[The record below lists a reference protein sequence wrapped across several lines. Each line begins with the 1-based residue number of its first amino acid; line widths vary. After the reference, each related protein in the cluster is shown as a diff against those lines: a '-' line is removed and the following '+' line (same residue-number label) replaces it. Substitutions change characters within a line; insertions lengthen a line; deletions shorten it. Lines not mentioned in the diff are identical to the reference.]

1 MLIQKIAEN
10 DFLSED
16 ELRAVMTEACASMN
30 VDGKRVLFIVPD
42 STRSMPLPLLFETLF
57 DVLHGRVAKMD
68 YLIALGTHPPMPE
81 DAINKMLGVTPE
93 QRTGKYADVGVFNHA
108 WRDPEALATIGT
120 LTEDDIE
127 EISGGLLRESVD
139 VTVNKRVLEYDLVCI
154 VGPVFP
160 HEVVGF
166 SGGYKYFFPGVA
178 GEAILDVFHWLGAL
192 ITNYKINGTK
202 NTPVREVI
210 NRAAA
215 LIPTETRC
223 FCLTVV
229 GKSTKA
235 VFFGHP
241 LEAWSAAADLS
252 AQTHIVYKKKPFKQI
267 LALAPPMY
275 DEIWVAGKCMYKLEP
290 VVADG
295 GELIIYGDHIHE
307 VSITHDKLIKQVGYH
322 VRDYFT
328 RQAER
333 FKDVPG
339 TIKAHSTHVKGAGA
353 FEDGVE
359 TPRVNVTLATSIPE
373 SVCQSINLGY
383 RDSKTINVADF
394 ENRED
399 EGILV
404 VHNAGEILYRIEG
417 E

>member
-1 MLIQKIAEN
+1 MLIQKIADNGFLTEN
-10 DFLSED
+10 DI
-16 ELRAVMTEACASMN
+16 RGIMTEACATMPA
-30 VDGKRVLFIVPD
+30 DGKRVLFIVPD
-42 STRSMPLPLLFETLF
+42 STRSMPLPLVFETLF
-57 DVLHGRVAKMD
+57 EALHGRAAKMD

-81 DAINKMLGVTPE
+81 EAINKMFGLTPE
-93 QRTGKYADVGVFNHA
+93 DRAGKYADVGIFNHA
-108 WRDPEALATIGT
+108 WRDPEALTTIGT
-120 LTEDDIE
+120 LTEDQIA
-127 EISGGLLRESVD
+127 EISGGLLRESVE
-139 VTVNKRVLEYDLVCI
+139 VTINKRVLEYDLICI

-178 GEAILDVFHWLGAL
+178 GEAILNVFHWLGAL

-210 NRAAA
+210 NAAA
-215 LIPTETRC
+215 KLIPTETVC

-229 GKSTKA
+229 RKDTRA

-252 AQTHIVYKKKPFKQI
+252 AQTHIVWKKKAFKQV
-267 LALAPPMY
+267 LAIAPPMY

-295 GELIIYGDHIHE
+295 GELIIYGSHIHE
-307 VSITHDKLIKQVGYH
+307 VSITHDKHIKAVGYH

-328 RQAER
+328 KQAER

-353 FEDGVE
+353 YEDGVE
-359 TPRVNVTLATSIPE
+359 TPRVNVTLATSIPKE
-373 SVCQSINLGY
+373 VCDAINLGY
-383 RDSKTINVADF
+383 RDINSINVADF
-394 ENRED
+394 EGRED
-399 EGILV
+399 EGVLV